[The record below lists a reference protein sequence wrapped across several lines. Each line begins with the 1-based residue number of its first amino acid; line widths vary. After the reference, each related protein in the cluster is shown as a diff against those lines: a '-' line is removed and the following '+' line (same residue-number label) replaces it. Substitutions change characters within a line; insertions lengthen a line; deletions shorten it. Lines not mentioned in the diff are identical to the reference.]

1 MNKFYKLILPC
12 ACAAMLSFTAC
23 SDDDKNGGGEGTELT
38 PEQNKQ
44 KLESIGLTTIGKINA
59 ADHADLLQTID
70 GFSKCIDDGDLELER
85 HEEMDMVAGLLADI
99 RSVCAKANLGGM
111 SEFASPNYDLYRAA
125 EFYGIYNYEENSQK
139 WGYTPDKN
147 KLEFRFNVNGKPAVV
162 TVAASGKETKVE
174 IDEENDVMIPEN
186 VEATISKDG
195 KELCKL
201 TVTLKVDDT
210 NKTADI
216 KTQLSANG
224 YVFLVKTDASNTT
237 ATASY
242 SLTKNNEVLI
252 SAAADLTGEN
262 LTNGDIVDN
271 DNAQD
276 LFKGANVV
284 INIINEATIKASCS
298 DIGSLINL
306 LERLDEEY
314 SWMEQYKQPYNQ
326 EVADAYNTYI
336 DAKLYYTSDD
346 VIANF
351 KMQVY
356 YDEDDYYYESG
367 NRVNGVYDTEAVIV
381 FTIDDSS
388 YSFDSYFD
396 EISFNDLINSAEK
409 LGKQYEKYLKYLCD

>member
-1 MNKFYKLILPC
+1 MPC

-44 KLESIGLTTIGKINA
+44 KLESIGLATIGKINA

-70 GFSKCIDDGDLELER
+70 AFSQCIDYGDLELER
-85 HEEMDMVAGLLADI
+85 HEEMDMAAGLLANI

-111 SEFASPNYDLYRAA
+111 SDFTSANYDLYRAA
-125 EFYGIYNYEENSQK
+125 EFYGIYTYDETSGE
-139 WGYTPDKN
+139 WGYEPNKN
-147 KLEFRFNVNGKPAVV
+147 KLEFCFNVSGKPAVV
-162 TVAASGKETKVE
+162 TIAASGKETKVE
-174 IDEENDVMIPEN
+174 IDEENEVMIPEN

-201 TVTLKVDDT
+201 TVTLKLDDA
-210 NKTADI
+210 NKTVDI

-224 YVFLVKTDASNTT
+224 YVFLVKTDASNT
-237 ATASY
+237 AAAANY
-242 SLTKNNEVLI
+242 SLTKNNEILI
-252 SAAADLTGEN
+252 SAKADLTGEN
-262 LTNGDIVDN
+262 LTNGDIVDD
-271 DNAQD
+271 DNVQN
-276 LFKGANVV
+276 LFKSANVA
-284 INIINEATIKASCS
+284 INIIDEATIKASCS

-306 LERLDEEY
+306 LDKLDNDY
-314 SWMEQYKQPYNQ
+314 SWIEQYKQPYNQ
-326 EVADAYNTYI
+326 KVADAYNKYI

-367 NRVNGVYDTEAVIV
+367 NRVNGIYDTEAVIV
-381 FTIDDSS
+381 FTIDDSA

-396 EISFNDLINSAEK
+396 EVSFNDLINSAEK